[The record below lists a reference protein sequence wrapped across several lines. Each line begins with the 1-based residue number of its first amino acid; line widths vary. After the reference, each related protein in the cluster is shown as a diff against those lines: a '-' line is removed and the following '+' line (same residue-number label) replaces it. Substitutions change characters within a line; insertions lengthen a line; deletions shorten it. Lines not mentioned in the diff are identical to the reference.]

1 MRYKDTIENKLE
13 QISTGV
19 ERLVERVDDNTITKE
34 EVSAQLARVSKI
46 VTEVSDLVE
55 LEDWNFGEKMC

>member
-1 MRYKDTIENKLE
+1 MRYKDTIETKLE

-19 ERLVERVDDNTITKE
+19 ERLVERVDDNTITRE
-34 EVSAQLARVSKI
+34 ELSTQLARVSKI

-55 LEDWNFGEKMC
+55 LED

>member
-19 ERLVERVDDNTITKE
+19 DRLVERVDDNTITKE
-34 EVSAQLARVSKI
+34 EVSAQLARVSKL

>member
-34 EVSAQLARVSKI
+34 EVSAQLARVSKL
-46 VTEVSDLVE
+46 VTEVVDLVE
-55 LEDWNFGEKMC
+55 LED

>member
-13 QISTGV
+13 KISTGV
-19 ERLVERVDDNTITKE
+19 DRLVERVDDNTITKE
-34 EVSAQLARVSKI
+34 EVSAQLARVSKL
-46 VTEVSDLVE
+46 VTEVVDLVE

>member
-19 ERLVERVDDNTITKE
+19 DRLVERVDDNTITKE

-55 LEDWNFGEKMC
+55 LED

>member
-19 ERLVERVDDNTITKE
+19 DRLVERVDDNTITKE
-34 EVSAQLARVSKI
+34 EVSAQLARVSKL
-46 VTEVSDLVE
+46 VTEVVDLVE

>member
-1 MRYKDTIENKLE
+1 MRYKNTIENKLE
-13 QISTGV
+13 QISTVV

-55 LEDWNFGEKMC
+55 LED

>member
-1 MRYKDTIENKLE
+1 MRYKNTIENKLE

-55 LEDWNFGEKMC
+55 LED

>member
-55 LEDWNFGEKMC
+55 LED

>member
-19 ERLVERVDDNTITKE
+19 ERLVERVDDSTITRE
-34 EVSAQLARVSKI
+34 ELSTQLARVSKI

-55 LEDWNFGEKMC
+55 LED

>member
-19 ERLVERVDDNTITKE
+19 ERLVERVDDNTITRE
-34 EVSAQLARVSKI
+34 EVSAQLARVSKL
-46 VTEVSDLVE
+46 VTEVVDLVE
-55 LEDWNFGEKMC
+55 LED

>member
-19 ERLVERVDDNTITKE
+19 ERLVERVDDNTITRE
-34 EVSAQLARVSKI
+34 ELSTQLARVSKL

-55 LEDWNFGEKMC
+55 LED

>member
-13 QISTGV
+13 KISTGV
-19 ERLVERVDDNTITKE
+19 DRLVERVDDNTITKE
-34 EVSAQLARVSKI
+34 EVSAQLARVSKL

-55 LEDWNFGEKMC
+55 LED

>member
-19 ERLVERVDDNTITKE
+19 DRLVERVDDNTITKE
-34 EVSAQLARVSKI
+34 EVSAQLARVSKL
-46 VTEVSDLVE
+46 VTEVVDLVE
-55 LEDWNFGEKMC
+55 LED